1 MKRFLLMVL
10 VAGGLLAM
18 AVFANYWLKTQPIG
32 IAVSNISIDT
42 LQSLPDKNR
51 EIVNFIEANG
61 ASLAPTYDSVVCTE
75 FVIKAINHFNN
86 LTPQERN
93 LIRIITQ
100 DDLMSLIETDSPII
114 RGVQTAL
121 LFNRKGNVIDDFS
134 KVKPGDFVQ
143 FWNSYNGSAFGHC
156 GIVHSMEANKSLTV
170 FSSHPLTHGYGKQT
184 FLWPDKV
191 FFVRLN

>member
-10 VAGGLLAM
+10 IAGGLLAL
-18 AVFANYWLKTQPIG
+18 AVFTTYWLNTQPIG
-32 IAVSNISIDT
+32 IVDSNMSINT

-51 EIVNFIEANG
+51 EIVNFIEVNG

-75 FVIKAINHFNN
+75 FVIKVINQFNK

-121 LFNRKGNVIDDFS
+121 LFNRKGKVIDDFS

-143 FWNSYNGSAFGHC
+143 FWNSYNGSVFGHC

-170 FSSHPLTHGYGKQT
+170 FSSHPLTHGYGRQT